1 MRRNRRNSKRAI
13 KGRGAYYPGG
23 RVLKGRG
30 GFFDDLAGI
39 ARGIAGP
46 VVGAVSKAI
55 DGVIPGAG
63 SVTQGIAK
71 LVGMGAYTP
80 VRSNAILAQPVPKV
94 GSATDKGIRYQ
105 HQEFL
110 GDVTSSADWEL
121 TQFRVNPGLPE
132 SFPWLSTIASSF
144 QKYRINGLVFY
155 LRSTSSVAIASTD
168 NLALG
173 TVLGAFQY
181 NVYDA
186 PPTSKVDML
195 ALSGSL
201 SGKPSEDHIYAME
214 CAPSKNPF
222 DVKLVRHTGVV
233 DDVAKYDHAIFNLAT
248 YGFPGEYALGELWVS
263 YDITLMAPKI
273 EDALPYITIGTTGGG
288 GLATDVTDYPVASP
302 AAAHSMQLLP
312 ASGSID
318 PTATHTI
325 QNTLGWDVVNAADGH
340 PCMRVPAGT
349 TGYFQFVGNIYKTGG
364 TMAFVLNTLSEHMEV
379 LEGSGAITSVLELPG
394 NTLLDSAATQTVTWR
409 TFHVA
414 ALPDKPLLFRWLF
427 ETDGGA
433 RNGTYACEATIT
445 RLSDTIVKPSGGT
458 RGVVLTASKV
468 RRLPARPVLATLPG
482 SASYQFAPRAAQ
494 YWTAA
499 ASSDGVLRA
508 EEPQR
513 EVTVVRSAPIA
524 VPARALTAAGV
535 NGRFPPLSS

>member
-1 MRRNRRNSKRAI
+1 MPLKKRGRRKKVL

-23 RVLKGRG
+23 RVLKGQG

-46 VVGAVSKAI
+46 VVGAVSKAL
-55 DGVIPGAG
+55 DTAIPGAG
-63 SVTQGIAK
+63 GVTQGIAK

-132 SFPWLSTIASSF
+132 SFPWLATIASSF

-173 TVLGAFQY
+173 TVLGAYQY
-181 NVYDA
+181 NLYDA
-186 PPTSKVDML
+186 PPSSKVDML

-273 EDALPYITIGTTGGG
+273 EDALPYITVGNGGSASLCDDHDFVISTTHYIQ
-288 GLATDVTDYPVASP
+288 V
-302 AAAHSMQLLP
+302 MP
-312 ASGSID
+312 ASHTLESS
-318 PTATHTI
+318 ATV
-325 QNTLGWDVVNAADGH
+325 QNTLGWDVVNAGDGH
-340 PCMRVPAGT
+340 PCIRIPAGT
-349 TGYFQFVGNIYKTGG
+349 TGYFQLTVAAYRGSG
-364 TMAFVLNTLSEHMEV
+364 TAQFGSSAINYTV
-379 LEGSGAITSVLELPG
+379 LEESGALTEEKTLPANG
-394 NTLLDSAATQTVTWR
+394 TYTATNLASAC
-409 TFHVA
+409 FLHVA
-414 ALPDKPLLFRWLF
+414 ALPDRPLLCRLLLT
-427 ETDGGA
+427 TDT
-433 RNGTYACEATIT
+433 GTRVSPTVTFSVLRA
-445 RLSDTIVKPSGGT
+445 SDTIVKPTSAG
-458 RGVVLTASKV
+458 RGVVMTGAKV
-468 RRLPARPVLATLPG
+468 RRLPARPLL
-482 SASYQFAPRAAQ
+482 APRPLPAED
-494 YWTAA
+494 YLR
-499 ASSDGVLRA
+499 VL
-508 EEPQR
+508 EPERQ
-513 EVTVVRSAPIA
+513 VTVARS
-524 VPARALTAAGV
+524 
-535 NGRFPPLSS
+535 PPVLIPTRGSMR